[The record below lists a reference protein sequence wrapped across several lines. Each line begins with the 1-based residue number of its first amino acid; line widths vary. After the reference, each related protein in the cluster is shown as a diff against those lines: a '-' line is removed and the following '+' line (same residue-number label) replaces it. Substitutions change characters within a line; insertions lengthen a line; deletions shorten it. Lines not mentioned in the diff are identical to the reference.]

1 MPPRTDLNLIQIY
14 CKCRLQAPKM
24 TPGPLFG
31 TPWAPRTDPSVP
43 KRVPREPQRPTK
55 CPQGDPRGPKG
66 APRRPKGRPKETPK
80 PPPRHP
86 KKLPKTRPGPWG
98 PYFLKTELSPA
109 REPSPENPPASGPG
123 PYVQDFVIFLF
134 FEIYSPLPPFTPNTP
149 TQSLLLSGFFCRYSL
164 HSQYP
169 HTVLI

>member
-1 MPPRTDLNLIQIY
+1 MPPHTDLNLIQIY
-14 CKCRLQAPKM
+14 CKCRLQAPKV

-86 KKLPKTRPGPWG
+86 KKLPKTDPEPGDLISSKQSSRLHG
-98 PYFLKTELSPA
+98 
-109 REPSPENPPASGPG
+109 NPP
-123 PYVQDFVIFLF
+123 Q
-134 FEIYSPLPPFTPNTP
+134 EIRQP
-149 TQSLLLSGFFCRYSL
+149 
-164 HSQYP
+164 P
-169 HTVLI
+169 HTSRSGKTCLSKGTGSAFQGS